1 MTGTI
6 QEYLLRK
13 GTDGQYQAPGAWIR
27 PNSRK
32 KIYKRDHYTCF
43 YCGKDLHGASPQEI
57 TLDHL
62 LSRED
67 GGTNDAENLVTACRH
82 CNSGLE
88 RKLEEM
94 KRKVLRQHFGK
105 SLAKS
110 RSRKRLEKDWVNQA
124 APMAG
129 RALGHAAGAFFSPE
143 NAQSWGDIGEGAGQ
157 LVSEM
162 RTKVA
167 NPTTEYKYNPSRDQF
182 DTIHKPSQSVWGATK
197 RAVNPVIQ
205 YGQAMVGGT
214 RLGRGKIGAVTN
226 AAFNAANFITNPDRP
241 SLTVAPANLAI
252 QTAGKLGLRMRGSPK
267 PAIDL
272 DGSNTARGKTG
283 GEAGKVLGDMVGG
296 VTGIDGLKEAGQ
308 ALGQHIGANLN
319 SIKNA
324 TGRVGGAVKNAVS
337 GMTQGARRAIS
348 APSTLAP
355 VSRSLP
361 VNRALWKSARI
372 EARQRLG
379 KSASSGIANVWARK
393 WYEGRGGTW
402 MRKAVLKNGS
412 SSASVA
418 TRPVVQPSSQPSLQ
432 PSSTQPAEQKTGRR
446 GFLGKLATG
455 SIGGALAARYGQ
467 EAVNAGID
475 AAAPAIQN
483 KTGVDIRSLDSI
495 RNTVPQAIHD
505 FSTPGYPSDK
515 QGPVN
520 TPLRRSLSSTRKRK
534 RPW

>member
-13 GTDGQYQAPGAWIR
+13 GTDGKYQAPGAWIR

-32 KIYKRDHYTCF
+32 KLYKRDNYTCF
-43 YCGKDLHGASPQEI
+43 YCGKDLHGASPQDI

-67 GGTNDAENLVTACRH
+67 GGTNDPENLVTACRH

-110 RSRKRLEKDWVNQA
+110 RSRKRLAKDWVNTA

-129 RALGHAAGAFFSPE
+129 RMIGGAFGYGDE
-143 NAQSWGDIGEGAGQ
+143 GEAVGNAISSLRSGAGPAASAWQ
-157 LVSEM
+157 Q
-162 RTKVA
+162 TK
-167 NPTTEYKYNPSRDQF
+167 E
-182 DTIHKPSQSVWGATK
+182 
-197 RAVNPVIQ
+197 AVNPVIQ

-226 AAFNAANFITNPDRP
+226 AALNAANFVTNPNRS
-241 SLTVAPANLAI
+241 SLTVAPAKLAI
-252 QTAGKLGLRMRGSPK
+252 QAGQKLGLQLGKPRQDT
-267 PAIDL
+267 PAIS
-272 DGSNTARGKTG
+272 GSNRGK
-283 GEAGKVLGDMVGG
+283 DIGG
-296 VTGIDGLKEAGQ
+296 VVGTIAGNVLGIDGGKEIGES
-308 ALGQHIGANLN
+308 LGANAAAIRQAAGRAG
-319 SIKNA
+319 SAVTGAIKNA
-324 TGRVGGAVKNAVS
+324 RSSIGNVVG

-355 VSRSLP
+355 VKRSLP

-372 EARQRLG
+372 EARKRLG

-402 MRKAVLKNGS
+402 MRKAVLRNGS
-412 SSASVA
+412 SSPSVA
-418 TRPVVQPSSQPSLQ
+418 TRPVVQPSSQPS
-432 PSSTQPAEQKTGRR
+432 SAQPAEQKTGRR
-446 GFLGKLATG
+446 AFLSKLVTG
-455 SIGGALAARYGQ
+455 SISGALAARYGKD
-467 EAVNAGID
+467 AVDAGID

-483 KTGVDIRSLDSI
+483 TTGVDIRSLDSI
-495 RNTVPQAIHD
+495 RDTVPKAIHEYL
-505 FSTPGYPSDK
+505 TPGYASDK
-515 QGPVN
+515 QGPIN
-520 TPLRRSLSSTRKRK
+520 TPQEQVRRSLSSTRKRK

>member
-32 KIYKRDHYTCF
+32 KIYKRDKYTCF
-43 YCGKDLHGASPQEI
+43 YCGKDLHGASPQDI

-67 GGTNDAENLVTACRH
+67 GGTNDPENLVTACRH

-110 RSRKRLEKDWVNQA
+110 RSRKRLAKDWVNTA

-129 RALGHAAGAFFSPE
+129 RMIGGAFGYGDE
-143 NAQSWGDIGEGAGQ
+143 GEAVGNAVASLRSGAGPAASAWEQ
-157 LVSEM
+157 
-162 RTKVA
+162 TKA
-167 NPTTEYKYNPSRDQF
+167 
-182 DTIHKPSQSVWGATK
+182 
-197 RAVNPVIQ
+197 AVNPMMQ

-226 AAFNAANFITNPDRP
+226 AAFNAANFVTNPNRP
-241 SLTVAPANLAI
+241 SLTSLPANLAV
-252 QTAGKLGLRMRGSPK
+252 QAGQKLGLQLGKPRQDT
-267 PAIDL
+267 PAIS
-272 DGSNTARGKTG
+272 GPNRGKEIG
-283 GEAGKVLGDMVGG
+283 GIAGTIAGNAL
-296 VTGIDGLKEAGQ
+296 GIDGGKEIGQ
-308 ALGQHIGANLN
+308 ALGANAAAIGQA
-319 SIKNA
+319 A
-324 TGRVGGAVKNAVS
+324 GRAGSAVTGAVRNAVS
-337 GMTQGARRAIS
+337 GITQGARRAIS

-355 VSRSLP
+355 VKRSLP

-402 MRKAVLKNGS
+402 MRKAVLRNGS
-412 SSASVA
+412 SSPSVA
-418 TRPVVQPSSQPSLQ
+418 TRPVVQPSSQPSSQ
-432 PSSTQPAEQKTGRR
+432 PSLAQPAEQKTGRR
-446 GFLGKLATG
+446 GFLGKLVTG

-475 AAAPAIQN
+475 AAAPAIRN

-505 FSTPGYPSDK
+505 VRTPGYQSDRR
-515 QGPVN
+515 GPIN
-520 TPLRRSLSSTRKRK
+520 TPPEQVQRSLSSTRKRK